1 MAGIYLH
8 IPFCKKA
15 CHYCDFHFSTSLGPK
30 ADMVE
35 SICKELTLRKSY
47 LEAEQVETIYFG
59 GGTPSLLSTDE
70 LQKIIDTIHQLFTV
84 SGKAEITLEANPDDL
99 HAQKVKELSQSP
111 INRLSIGVQSFF
123 DDDLLWMNR
132 SHTGA
137 EADSCIKRSQD
148 AGFENSN
155 VDLIYGF
162 PLLSDNKWEQN
173 IAQIIHLDV
182 PHLSSYAMT
191 VEQGT
196 ALHHFIEKKKQTPLN
211 ETQSAQQFLYLLQE
225 TEQAGL
231 LQYEISNFAKAGKE
245 SIHNSNYWKGKK
257 YLGIGPSAHSF
268 NTQSRQW
275 NVANNAKYMQ
285 SIAQNKVPQSTEILS
300 LNNRFN
306 EYIMTSLRTTWGTDL
321 TKINTDF
328 GPDFKTHILSKLT
341 KYEEKEWLFL
351 EADHLFLTK
360 NGKLFADRIAAD
372 LFIVD
377 DEN

>member
-30 ADMVE
+30 SEMVE
-35 SICKELTLRKSY
+35 AICKELMLRKDY

-70 LQKIIDTIHQLFTV
+70 LQKILDTIHQLFTV
-84 SGKAEITLEANPDDL
+84 SGNAEITLEANPDDL
-99 HAQKVKELSQSP
+99 HAIKVKELSQSP

-123 DDDLLWMNR
+123 DEDLVWMNR

-162 PLLSDNKWEQN
+162 PLLSETKWKQN

-182 PHLSSYAMT
+182 PHLSSYAMN

-196 ALHHFIEKKKQTPLN
+196 ALHHFIKNKKQTPLN
-211 ETQSAQQFLYLLQE
+211 EGQSTQQFLYLLDQ

-231 LQYEISNFAKAGKE
+231 LQYEISNFAKVGKE
-245 SIHNSNYWKGKK
+245 SVHNTNYWRNEK

-268 NTQSRQW
+268 NEHSRQW
-275 NVANNAKYMQ
+275 NVANNTKYMQ
-285 SIAQNKVPQSTEILS
+285 SIAQNKVPQIIEILS
-300 LNNRFN
+300 LNDRFN
-306 EYIMTSLRTTWGTDL
+306 EYLMTSLRTSRGTDL
-321 TKINTDF
+321 TKINTNF
-328 GPDFKTHILSKLT
+328 GPDFKTHILGKLT
-341 KYEEKEWLFL
+341 EYKENGWLFL
-351 EADHLFLTK
+351 EADHLYLTK
-360 NGKLFADRIAAD
+360 NGKLFADRIASD
-372 LFIVD
+372 LFII

>member
-1 MAGIYLH
+1 
-8 IPFCKKA
+8 
-15 CHYCDFHFSTSLGPK
+15 
-30 ADMVE
+30 MVE
-35 SICKELTLRKSY
+35 AICRELMLRKDY

-70 LQKIIDTIHQLFTV
+70 LQKILDTIHQLFTV
-84 SGKAEITLEANPDDL
+84 SGIAEITLEANPDDL
-99 HAQKVKELSQSP
+99 HAEKVRELSQSP

-123 DDDLLWMNR
+123 DEDLVWMNR

-162 PLLSDNKWEQN
+162 PLLSDTKWKQN

-182 PHLSSYAMT
+182 PHLSSYAMN
-191 VEQGT
+191 VEQDT
-196 ALHHFIEKKKQTPLN
+196 ALHHFIKNKKQTPLN
-211 ETQSAQQFLYLLQE
+211 EGQSTQQFLHLIHQ

-231 LQYEISNFAKAGKE
+231 LQYEISNFAKVGKE
-245 SIHNSNYWKGKK
+245 SIHNTNYWRNEK

-268 NTQSRQW
+268 NEHSRQW

-285 SIAQNKVPQSTEILS
+285 TIAQNKVPQSIEILS
-300 LNNRFN
+300 LNDRFN
-306 EYIMTSLRTTWGTDL
+306 EYLMTSLRTSRGTDL
-321 TKINTDF
+321 TKINTNF

-341 KYEEKEWLFL
+341 EYEENGWLFL
-351 EADHLFLTK
+351 EADHLYLTK
-360 NGKLFADRIAAD
+360 NGKLFADRIASD
-372 LFIVD
+372 LFII

>member
-15 CHYCDFHFSTSLGPK
+15 CHYCDFHFSTTLGPK
-30 ADMVE
+30 AEMVE
-35 SICKELTLRKSY
+35 AICKELTLRKDY
-47 LEAEQVETIYFG
+47 LETEKVETIYFG

-70 LQKIIDTIHQLFTV
+70 LQKILDTIHQLFTV
-84 SGKAEITLEANPDDL
+84 SKTAEITLEANPDDL

-123 DDDLLWMNR
+123 DEDLAWMNR

-162 PLLSDNKWEQN
+162 PLLSDMKWGEN
-173 IAQIIHLDV
+173 IAQIIHLSI
-182 PHLSSYAMT
+182 PHLSSYAMN

-196 ALHHFIEKKKQTPLN
+196 ALHHLIENKKQTPLI
-211 ETQSAQQFLYLLQE
+211 EAQSAKQFLYLMKE

-245 SIHNSNYWKGKK
+245 SIHNTNYWRDVK

-268 NTQSRQW
+268 NEHSRQW

-285 SIAQNKVPQSTEILS
+285 SIAQNKVPQSIEILS

-306 EYIMTSLRTTWGTDL
+306 EYLMTSLRTSRGTDL
-321 TKINTDF
+321 SKINTSF

-341 KYEEKEWLFL
+341 EYEEKGWLFV
-351 EADHLFLTK
+351 EKDHLYLTK
-360 NGKLFADRIAAD
+360 NGKLFADRIAAN
-372 LFIVD
+372 LFSVD